1 MVQGS
6 RGQHLVRAAK
16 REEVKN
22 QVGAFEGNLA
32 FRRLCAKTRELS
44 QTILLNAEDAEAFA
58 KERKGKPFS
67 APSAK
72 AFASSALKTILTIR
86 NL

>member
-22 QVGAFEGNLA
+22 QVGAFEGNLG

-58 KERKGKPFS
+58 KVREGKLFS
-67 APSAK
+67 Q
-72 AFASSALKTILTIR
+72 
-86 NL
+86 